1 MDEWPQK
8 LRMIAVLA
16 TANVFLARSGNDG
29 WPDVNPPEASTTV
42 SELVAHVLDPDSAPL
57 PKYWNLLFAP
67 TGDLQEIAMSNG
79 WHDTF
84 LQLAEEF
91 DNLAQLL
98 KLANE

>member
-79 WHDTF
+79 WHDTY
-84 LQLAEEF
+84 LKLAEEF
-91 DNLAQLL
+91 DKLARLL
-98 KLANE
+98 KLAKD